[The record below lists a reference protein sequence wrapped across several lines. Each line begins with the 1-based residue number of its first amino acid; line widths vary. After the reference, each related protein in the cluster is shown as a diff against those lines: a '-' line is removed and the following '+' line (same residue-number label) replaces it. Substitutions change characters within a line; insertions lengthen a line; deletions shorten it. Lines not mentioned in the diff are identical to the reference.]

1 MRTSGRNVKLRYLGV
16 LTGAMALCTS
26 AALAEDGL
34 TLSLETGAVWQSRN
48 DVRVPGDS
56 GTRFAL
62 DGLTGSGPFAFGR
75 LSADYDI
82 NRRHSVRAVYAP
94 YRIQESGVLSDAV
107 DFAGE
112 RFAAGAAQ
120 GTYQFNA
127 PRATY
132 RYRLIDR
139 EQWQFQVGFT
149 LLVRDAEIRLD
160 QDGLRARDTDT
171 GLVPL
176 LHLAGSYA
184 LGERWRLAFD
194 LDGLVAPQGRA
205 LDLGMRAEY
214 ALDERWRLHA
224 GYRTLDGG
232 ADNDTVYNFAW
243 LNYAVA
249 GISRRF

>member
-1 MRTSGRNVKLRYLGV
+1 MRAGNTVSGLRNLG
-16 LTGAMALCTS
+16 LA
-26 AALAEDGL
+26 AALLPLCASPVLADDGF

-48 DVRVPGDS
+48 EVRVPGDG

-62 DGLTGSGPFAFGR
+62 DELTGSGPFAFAR

-94 YRIQESGVLSDAV
+94 YRIQESGVLPEAV

-112 RFAAGAAQ
+112 RFDAGTAQ

-127 PRATY
+127 PRVTY

-176 LHLAGSYA
+176 LHLAGRYS
-184 LGERWRLAFD
+184 LGDRWSLVFD
-194 LDGLVAPQGRA
+194 LDGLAASQGRA
-205 LDLGMRAEY
+205 FDLGVRAEY
-214 ALDERWRLHA
+214 LLDERWRLHA

-243 LNYAVA
+243 LNYGVV
-249 GISRRF
+249 GMSRRF